1 MKNTILSLL
10 LLTSS
15 IPFVSYFAAGFPSE
29 NDTNHFVQGSIT
41 LVHPDGVQTIIHQN
55 GQSKTI
61 IHPNGKISTVFDSTP
76 THKIITHSNGS
87 VTTLVKQGSL
97 ATMVNTDGSIS
108 TIMENGD
115 RSIITGGNGTQ
126 ITILNNGSTKSITS
140 SDGTMTN
147 LFMYK
152 NNQNMK
158 EPDAAELMLII
169 SPEATQGANQTPSK
183 KHTASVNISQNNP
196 SESIVEFI
204 IKSIGGFI
212 KKLINAIF

>member
-15 IPFVSYFAAGFPSE
+15 TPFVSYFAAGFPSE

-76 THKIITHSNGS
+76 THKIITHSNGN
-87 VTTLVKQGSL
+87 VTTLVKQGYL
-97 ATMVNTDGSIS
+97 ATMVNPDGSVS

-126 ITILNNGSTKSITS
+126 ITILNSGSTKSITS
-140 SDGTMTN
+140 SDGTMIN

-169 SPEATQGANQTPSK
+169 SPEATKGANQTPSK